1 MIRRKDEINT
11 QVKPALFDGEGS
23 VIMKRLLNGP
33 EEMNNKGRVFNLLTI
48 NPGCSLGHHT
58 HTGETETYYILSG
71 SGVYH
76 DDGVDIDVHPGD
88 VCFCGDGQ
96 THGIKA
102 LDEPMELIAMVLYS

>member
-1 MIRRKDEINT
+1 MVRRKHEINT
-11 QVKPALFDGEGS
+11 QVKPALFGGEGS

-48 NPGCSLGHHT
+48 NPGCSLGLHT

-88 VCFCGDGQ
+88 VCFCNDGQ

-102 LDEPMELIAMVLYS
+102 LDEPIELVAMVLYS